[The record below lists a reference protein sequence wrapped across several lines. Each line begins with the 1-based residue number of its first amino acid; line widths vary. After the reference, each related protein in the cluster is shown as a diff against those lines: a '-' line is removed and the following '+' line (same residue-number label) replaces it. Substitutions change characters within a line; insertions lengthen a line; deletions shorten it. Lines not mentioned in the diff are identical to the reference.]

1 MGEKI
6 IFRYHKMYNLRLY
19 RQKSSYLLHQLKQ
32 TDVVKRHFIIF
43 YLYK

>member
-1 MGEKI
+1 MDEKSYFATIKCI
-6 IFRYHKMYNLRLY
+6 IYDFIDKNRRI
-19 RQKSSYLLHQLKQ
+19 LHQLKQ